1 MIACG
6 CTINS
11 RKDASSPFLHA
22 TLRQIWGEGVCSKIL
37 FVLCIHPFLCSSQS
51 MLGVDNHDGSLDE
64 CALQEINGTGT
75 LVFPQ
80 INQSNLRC
88 QW

>member
-1 MIACG
+1 MGRG
-6 CTINS
+6 C
-11 RKDASSPFLHA
+11 A
-22 TLRQIWGEGVCSKIL
+22 TLRQIWVRVCSNIL

-51 MLGVDNHDGSLDE
+51 MLGVDNHNGSLDE

-80 INQSNLRC
+80 DKSEQFALSVVTGNHLE
-88 QW
+88 